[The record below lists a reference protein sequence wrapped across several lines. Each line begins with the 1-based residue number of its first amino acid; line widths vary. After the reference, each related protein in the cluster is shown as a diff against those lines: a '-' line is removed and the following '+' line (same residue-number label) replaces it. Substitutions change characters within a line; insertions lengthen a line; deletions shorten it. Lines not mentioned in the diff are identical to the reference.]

1 MIYNHMPLVTSHLSV
16 LLMLE
21 IQFNYYI
28 LIYTGP
34 IETRIGINELMYF
47 VFLLRFSKQ
56 FLPLFLDLFLNDSYL
71 RMLSHAVIHMMEL
84 AEPINYICSSK

>member
-34 IETRIGINELMYF
+34 IETRIGINELMHF

-56 FLPLFLDLFLNDSYL
+56 FLPLFFGLIFK
-71 RMLSHAVIHMMEL
+71 RFVHAH
-84 AEPINYICSSK
+84 A